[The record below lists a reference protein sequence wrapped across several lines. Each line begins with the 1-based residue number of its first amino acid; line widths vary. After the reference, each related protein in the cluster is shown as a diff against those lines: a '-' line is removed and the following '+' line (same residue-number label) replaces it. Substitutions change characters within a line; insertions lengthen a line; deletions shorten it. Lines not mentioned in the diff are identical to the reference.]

1 MTIPDPTEQPTMT
14 VEQTGEALG
23 ISRST
28 AYDGVASGEIPSIR
42 VGRRLLVPTAAVRRM
57 LLLDHPG
64 TGAPA
69 ARAAQMGPPH
79 VRRQHSAEE

>member
-14 VEQTGEALG
+14 VEATRKALR

-28 AYDGVASGEIPSIR
+28 AYEAVARGDIPSIR

-57 LLLDHPG
+57 LLLDQPS

-69 ARAAQMGPPH
+69 A
-79 VRRQHSAEE
+79 